1 MLKWNPCHCRP
12 KVCTHLIALSILQ
25 FDKTSHIY
33 KAWAVVVVATQL
45 VERLLPTEEV
55 RDLNPIIGQIY
66 IERLLSNV
74 LKRQK

>member
-33 KAWAVVVVATQL
+33 KAWAVVVVAPQL
-45 VERLLPTEEV
+45 VEV

-66 IERLLSNV
+66 IERLLSTV